1 MGLGAGEG
9 TCSWELPPIDTP
21 PVIQEIADGYLE
33 VLLLGQGGLR
43 GRVGGGTLRDRGA
56 KVRRGVDSGGQRGLD
71 AEGSEA
77 AQERSDVSGVGE
89 R

>member
-1 MGLGAGEG
+1 MSAGEG
-9 TCSWELPPIDTP
+9 TCGGEHPPIDTP
-21 PVIQEIADGYLE
+21 PVIQEVVDGYLE
-33 VLLLGQGGLR
+33 VLLLGQGGLG
-43 GRVGGGTLRDRGA
+43 GRVGGGTLRGRGT
-56 KVRRGVDSGGQRGLD
+56 KVRRGVDGGGRRGLD